1 MVPDLGL
8 RAIQELTAQLPRH
21 PGAWEEVH
29 RRCDLEKGVNPL
41 EEEGC
46 SRRQEW
52 LLQRPGS
59 TERCSESRVKE

>member
-8 RAIQELTAQLPRH
+8 RAIQELTAQLPRQ

-29 RRCDLEKGVNPL
+29 RRCDLEKGVSTL